1 MMKGGRGF
9 DVLLL
14 LLYKTTTYPKTQ
26 RRGVGEYGI
35 RPKLIKYVFYSNLFY
50 ILYILLLESNEFDV
64 FCSTLRL
71 AVDAL

>member
-9 DVLLL
+9 DVLL

-35 RPKLIKYVFYSNLFY
+35 RPKLIKYVFYSILFY
-50 ILYILLLESNEFDV
+50 SIFYYWNRMNLMYFV
-64 FCSTLRL
+64 
-71 AVDAL
+71 VHYV